1 MELCEKYG
9 NILSRPEFDRSL
21 LKFDT
26 EPYFSEYLKYGEE
39 MVEDFVKFSG
49 INTANISHQPKED
62 EELKAIMRLPI
73 YRGYLEAEEG
83 KVYVDAYQYEGEIC
97 SKEELIPKIK
107 ETHPDVV
114 FCIETMI
121 EVPGEREGYFQTE
134 DSYEIESEPFEVG
147 IADLFYYKEGPD
159 GKWDVYLDS
168 EEEPERDL

>member
-9 NILSRPEFDRSL
+9 NILGRPEFDRSL

-26 EPYFSEYLKYGEE
+26 EPYFSEYLVYGSEL
-39 MVEDFVKFSG
+39 VEDFLVFAG
-49 INTANISHQPKED
+49 IDVENIPFQPNED

-83 KVYVDAYQYEGEIC
+83 KVYVDAYQYEGELY
-97 SKEELIPKIK
+97 SKEELISKVK

-114 FCIETMI
+114 FCIETMV

-134 DSYEIESEPFEVG
+134 DSYEIESGPFEVG

-159 GKWDVYLDS
+159 GKLSVYLDS
-168 EEEPERDL
+168 EEESERDL